1 LVRVEG
7 PDSCPDARAV
17 LVTDATATWT
27 RRGGSFTNVLETAVV
42 TPADPPE
49 GEEYVLQRLRAL
61 RKNES
66 GFTLTELLIVIV
78 ILGILTGVVIIAVGA
93 FQDRGESAACRADK
107 KTVETA
113 VEAYRAK
120 NSGYPASLTTLV
132 PDYLRSV
139 PNSDKYQI
147 QYVPPPG
154 NAQNPAGTVRAQLVG
169 GGAC

>member
-1 LVRVEG
+1 
-7 PDSCPDARAV
+7 
-17 LVTDATATWT
+17 
-27 RRGGSFTNVLETAVV
+27 
-42 TPADPPE
+42 
-49 GEEYVLQRLRAL
+49 VLQRLRAL

-93 FQDRGESAACRADK
+93 FQDRGESAACRTDK

-120 NSGYPASLTTLV
+120 ESTYPPDLPTLV
-132 PDYLRSV
+132 PLYLRSV
-139 PNSDKYQI
+139 PSSDKYQVVYFPAGRPAQGGRPAI
-147 QYVPPPG
+147 PPG
-154 NAQNPAGTVRAQLVG
+154 GVEARLTG